1 MHKVSV
7 DGACGGARRL
17 QWPRAM
23 PKAVKRLGDRQEIE
37 MSLKVDTTE
46 FSPPSI
52 TQEPPFRPGFLIAR
66 KDLLIQ

>member
-1 MHKVSV
+1 
-7 DGACGGARRL
+7 
-17 QWPRAM
+17 M